1 MLDGNFCNF
10 KADQKDRLDQGICRP
25 GTNQI
30 LLDLCQASWTLC
42 KTHSPFH
49 LLLKPLKDLSA
60 AADTSWQG
68 RSMFLQSDKQAEC
81 VGRLPAQ
88 GLFHCPVTR
97 GATHSMAMNWKKPH
111 QNCLTLRL
119 WKPGSTIYCIRSA
132 PAQRCRPH
140 SPLLCLV
147 SCSTKAPLVQ
157 SQHWGL

>member
-1 MLDGNFCNF
+1 MQARYQPD
-10 KADQKDRLDQGICRP
+10 AVRLVSSLMDSVQDSLPR
-25 GTNQI
+25 
-30 LLDLCQASWTLC
+30 
-42 KTHSPFH
+42 H
-49 LLLKPLKDLSA
+49 LLLKPLKHLSA

-119 WKPGSTIYCIRSA
+119 WKAGSTIYCIRSA
-132 PAQRCRPH
+132 PAQRCRPTV
-140 SPLLCLV
+140 LLCVWLAAAQKHLWYNP
-147 SCSTKAPLVQ
+147 SAGGSNA
-157 SQHWGL
+157 WGVLRADRIHVLQ